1 MLADRTDAAMDAL
14 ADLFLGPPPGTSAA
28 RGTARPTPRLAEA
41 SRDHDGGDGPPPP
54 PPPAHIIEA
63 VSLGNL
69 PGIASAWPSQYA
81 RALSR
86 QTGQPIG
93 LLHAA
98 GSELIIQLIDARHVS
113 LDGHLSSDL
122 TTGLREPEVLT
133 TTSQTAGQAVATVL
147 SHASR
152 VLMVLST
159 PEDEADVL
167 ADPRVSIVTLLT
179 GADDASCVS
188 AYRTIRRLAGAIDA
202 ARSDQHEPVVLSL
215 GTCGGAMPKAE
226 AALARLRESATNFLD
241 VQLKHAAHLERLEA
255 GPGTSS
261 VLFDGA
267 IDVRLS
273 ELLSAGAAMPRV
285 MPSVSTRHGVNIA
298 PPVSTTS
305 SAAAPLRLKRF
316 ADDGHTPN
324 AQPPV
329 ASAVIEAKPTSVLP
343 PPMPA
348 AASTPPMPSSAVGSA
363 ASRDVDAP
371 RQTAL
376 GPVLAGL
383 SALPFHCP
391 QDGELLLATDAAGV
405 PQVVAR
411 AIGVEPRQ
419 MVYRLIAVAA
429 WMWANRS
436 LLSQVSGGSMRDDVR
451 PQLHLITDDIAA
463 VRALLDSEI
472 KVHAAIDVTR
482 ARQGVV
488 MLAMN

>member
-1 MLADRTDAAMDAL
+1 
-14 ADLFLGPPPGTSAA
+14 
-28 RGTARPTPRLAEA
+28 
-41 SRDHDGGDGPPPP
+41 
-54 PPPAHIIEA
+54 
-63 VSLGNL
+63 
-69 PGIASAWPSQYA
+69 
-81 RALSR
+81 R
-86 QTGQPIG
+86 QIGQPIG

-98 GSELIIQLIDARHVS
+98 GSELIVQLVDARHVS
-113 LDGHLSSDL
+113 PDGHVSSEL
-122 TTGLREPEVLT
+122 TSDLREPESLS

-147 SHASR
+147 SRASR

-215 GTCGGAMPKAE
+215 ATCGGAMPKAE

-241 VQLKHAAHLERLEA
+241 VQLQHAAHLERLEA

-298 PPVSTTS
+298 PPTSTTAQAATP
-305 SAAAPLRLKRF
+305 AAAPAGTPLRLKRF
-316 ADDGHTPN
+316 ADDNH
-324 AQPPV
+324 ALSVQPPV
-329 ASAVIEAKPTSVLP
+329 AAATIEAKPAPITP
-343 PPMPA
+343 PPV
-348 AASTPPMPSSAVGSA
+348 PMPT
-363 ASRDVDAP
+363 ASVSNPAPARGIDAP

-391 QDGELLLATDAAGV
+391 QDPDLLLATDAAGV

-419 MVYRLIAVAA
+419 MVYRLVAAAA

-436 LLSQVSGGSMRDDVR
+436 LLSQVSGGSMRDDTR